1 MTIGNSEGQPKPRS
15 KTNRRFRQAGN
26 RAWVTMFAGALCLLF
41 ILPLIYMF
49 STMVD
54 DPSTNVTPG
63 SPLYPALGRT
73 YKCPSEPVCS
83 YHDGFVTQQVTWDIA
98 RTMGPTLATVTST
111 QASSATSADVTAGL
125 TAKGLVSFG
134 ISVPAGGSP
143 VSFSS
148 KEGSNK
154 PQLVV
159 TSYSMA
165 ADTEAPSVPSGVT
178 STFQSDTRIDLTWAA
193 SIDKPSTSVTAGY
206 VISRDGAVL
215 ATVGSTSWYDTGL
228 TPDTAHS
235 YRISAFDGAGNISD
249 LSTAFAVRTKATD
262 PTVKPPAPDTTP
274 PTAPG
279 AVTVATHSWSS
290 TTVSWTASTDHVIS
304 YTISRDNVDP
314 ANLTTMTDLMNVDG
328 AETSFVDASAK
339 PWTSYKYIVKA
350 TDATGNSTPSAAA
363 TFTTPGPT
371 AAEATPVTTTLDA
384 VQDSYV
390 DQANIKTNYGT
401 QATLVASGD
410 ANAAKNSY
418 LKFDTSAVPGLIHG
432 ATLNLYSTTAS
443 TTGYVVASVP
453 DSTWSETTQ
462 WVDYPAFASAGTV
475 APLSPSGV
483 TATWSKDKSDVTVS
497 WTQAADKAAVASYT
511 ITRAAAPADGTN
523 PVQVLVSGST
533 SSFEDYQTTPTSGYT
548 YTVKATD
555 GAGNKSAD
563 SSGVTL
569 TTPAPTAYADTTG
582 DTIAPST
589 PTDLAATAKSATE
602 IDLTWTASTDNNA
615 VVAYRVY
622 RDGTIIATTGSN
634 SWFDTFMDRNS
645 THVYQVSA
653 IDAAGLE
660 SAKTGTVNV
669 TSKDEPVSNV
679 AAADKGWVGEVLLVY
694 TVPVDKLLV
703 QAPAGS
709 SVDLALFVD
718 RSPETGQSVKF
729 IDPATNQVVTSK
741 GPLGT
746 LSLQRHWD
754 FHITLDNFSTANAW
768 ADQITSSDVTSNSL
782 GGMLIGNGFLRMFF
796 NTFVVAGLGTIGAT
810 LSAILVGYGFAR
822 FKIPGRDILFM
833 VLIGTILL
841 PFQVTL
847 IPQFIMFQAIGW
859 IGTWLPLI
867 IPTYFANAYNVF
879 LLRQYFLTLPR
890 ELDEAAMMDG
900 ATPFRILI
908 SVIIPQ
914 SWPAIIS
921 VMLFHFFFAWNDFLA
936 PLVFLSGRKDLW
948 TIALGLNQFNAQ
960 FQVSNGP
967 PAIMA
972 GAFLSLLLP
981 VAIFFV
987 AQKVFMRGVVIS
999 GVEK

>member
-1 MTIGNSEGQPKPRS
+1 MVPIRYRSHHFGCHVPYIGQMGVLCRSRAMTIGNSEGQPKPRS
-15 KTNRRFRQAGN
+15 KTNRRFREAVN

-262 PTVKPPAPDTTP
+262 PTVKPPAPDT
-274 PTAPG
+274 
-279 AVTVATHSWSS
+279 
-290 TTVSWTASTDHVIS
+290 
-304 YTISRDNVDP
+304 VDP

-432 ATLNLYSTTAS
+432 ATLNLYS
-443 TTGYVVASVP
+443 
-453 DSTWSETTQ
+453 
-462 WVDYPAFASAGTV
+462 
-475 APLSPSGV
+475 
-483 TATWSKDKSDVTVS
+483 
-497 WTQAADKAAVASYT
+497 
-511 ITRAAAPADGTN
+511 
-523 PVQVLVSGST
+523 
-533 SSFEDYQTTPTSGYT
+533 
-548 YTVKATD
+548 
-555 GAGNKSAD
+555 
-563 SSGVTL
+563 
-569 TTPAPTAYADTTG
+569 
-582 DTIAPST
+582 
-589 PTDLAATAKSATE
+589 
-602 IDLTWTASTDNNA
+602 
-615 VVAYRVY
+615 
-622 RDGTIIATTGSN
+622 
-634 SWFDTFMDRNS
+634 
-645 THVYQVSA
+645 
-653 IDAAGLE
+653 
-660 SAKTGTVNV
+660 
-669 TSKDEPVSNV
+669 
-679 AAADKGWVGEVLLVY
+679 
-694 TVPVDKLLV
+694 
-703 QAPAGS
+703 
-709 SVDLALFVD
+709 
-718 RSPETGQSVKF
+718 
-729 IDPATNQVVTSK
+729 
-741 GPLGT
+741 
-746 LSLQRHWD
+746 
-754 FHITLDNFSTANAW
+754 
-768 ADQITSSDVTSNSL
+768 
-782 GGMLIGNGFLRMFF
+782 
-796 NTFVVAGLGTIGAT
+796 
-810 LSAILVGYGFAR
+810 
-822 FKIPGRDILFM
+822 
-833 VLIGTILL
+833 
-841 PFQVTL
+841 
-847 IPQFIMFQAIGW
+847 
-859 IGTWLPLI
+859 
-867 IPTYFANAYNVF
+867 
-879 LLRQYFLTLPR
+879 
-890 ELDEAAMMDG
+890 
-900 ATPFRILI
+900 
-908 SVIIPQ
+908 
-914 SWPAIIS
+914 
-921 VMLFHFFFAWNDFLA
+921 
-936 PLVFLSGRKDLW
+936 
-948 TIALGLNQFNAQ
+948 
-960 FQVSNGP
+960 
-967 PAIMA
+967 
-972 GAFLSLLLP
+972 
-981 VAIFFV
+981 
-987 AQKVFMRGVVIS
+987 
-999 GVEK
+999 

>member
-1 MTIGNSEGQPKPRS
+1 MK
-15 KTNRRFRQAGN
+15 
-26 RAWVTMFAGALCLLF
+26 
-41 ILPLIYMF
+41 
-49 STMVD
+49 
-54 DPSTNVTPG
+54 
-63 SPLYPALGRT
+63 
-73 YKCPSEPVCS
+73 
-83 YHDGFVTQQVTWDIA
+83 
-98 RTMGPTLATVTST
+98 
-111 QASSATSADVTAGL
+111 
-125 TAKGLVSFG
+125 
-134 ISVPAGGSP
+134 
-143 VSFSS
+143 
-148 KEGSNK
+148 
-154 PQLVV
+154 
-159 TSYSMA
+159 
-165 ADTEAPSVPSGVT
+165 
-178 STFQSDTRIDLTWAA
+178 
-193 SIDKPSTSVTAGY
+193 
-206 VISRDGAVL
+206 
-215 ATVGSTSWYDTGL
+215 
-228 TPDTAHS
+228 
-235 YRISAFDGAGNISD
+235 
-249 LSTAFAVRTKATD
+249 
-262 PTVKPPAPDTTP
+262 
-274 PTAPG
+274 
-279 AVTVATHSWSS
+279 
-290 TTVSWTASTDHVIS
+290 
-304 YTISRDNVDP
+304 
-314 ANLTTMTDLMNVDG
+314 VDG
-328 AETSFVDASAK
+328 AETSFVDATAK
-339 PWTSYKYIVKA
+339 PWTSYKYIVTA
-350 TDATGNSTPSAAA
+350 TDATGNSTPSAEAA
-363 TFTTPGPT
+363 FTTPGPT
-371 AAEATPVTTTLDA
+371 AAEATPVATTLDA

-443 TTGYVVASVP
+443 STGYVVKSVS

-462 WVDYPAFASAGTV
+462 WVDYPAFVTAGTV

-483 TATWSKDKSDVTVS
+483 TATWLKDKSDVTVT
-497 WTQAADKAAVASYT
+497 WTQAADKVAVASYT
-511 ITRAAAPADGTN
+511 ITRATTPADGTN

-533 SSFEDYQTTPTSGYT
+533 SSFEDHTTLPTSGYT

-569 TTPAPTAYADTTG
+569 TTPAPTEYADTTG
-582 DTIAPST
+582 DTIAPSA

-602 IDLTWTASTDNNA
+602 IDLAWTASADNNA
-615 VVAYRVY
+615 GVNYRVY

-634 SWFDTFMDRNS
+634 SWFDTFVDRNS
-645 THVYQVSA
+645 IHVYQVSA
-653 IDAAGLE
+653 IDAASADRARSALE

-669 TSKDEPVSNV
+669 TSKDEPIANV
-679 AAADKGWVGEVLLVY
+679 AAADKGWVGDVLPVF

-718 RSPETGQSVKF
+718 KDPATGQSDMF

-741 GPLGT
+741 GPLST
-746 LSLQRHWD
+746 ISLQRHWD
-754 FHITLDNFSTANAW
+754 FHITLDNFSTANGW
-768 ADQITSSDVTSNSL
+768 ADQITSNDVTNNSF
-782 GGMLIGNGFLRMFF
+782 GGMLIGNGFLRFFF
-796 NTFVVAGLGTIGAT
+796 NTFVIAAVGTIGAVG
-810 LSAILVGYGFAR
+810 SAVLVGFGFAR
-822 FKIPGRDILFM
+822 FKIPGRDVLFM

-847 IPQFIMFQAIGW
+847 IPQFIVFQAIGW
-859 IGTWLPLI
+859 TGTFLPLI
-867 IPTYFANAYNVF
+867 VPHYFANAYNVF
-879 LLRQYFLTLPR
+879 LLRQYFMTLPR

-936 PLVFLSGRKDLW
+936 PLVFLTGKKDLW

-981 VAIFFV
+981 VAIFFA